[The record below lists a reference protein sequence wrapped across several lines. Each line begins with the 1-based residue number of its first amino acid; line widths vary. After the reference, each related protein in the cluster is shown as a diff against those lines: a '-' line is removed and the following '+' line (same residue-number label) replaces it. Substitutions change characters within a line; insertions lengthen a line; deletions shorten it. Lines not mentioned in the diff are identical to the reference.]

1 MKRFLVSWP
10 VLLLAVF
17 VAACGKEKSI
27 NDDVSQ
33 YFVKCKIG
41 GVDKTFKY
49 QAMCFKTEVSI
60 TGETSYSISGKAN
73 DDPNNFEGVSVTILS
88 KIPVATGTT
97 YKETDPTDDYHVS
110 ALYNPNT
117 QNPDKMFFSREDDGN
132 PLQVK
137 FTEITAT
144 TVSGTFS
151 GKLYLLTSTDPNAD
165 SAVISNGQF
174 KVKLQQ

>member
-17 VAACGKEKSI
+17 VASCGKEKSL

-49 QAMCFKTEVSI
+49 QAMCFKKEVSS

-73 DDPNNFEGVSVTILS
+73 EDPNNFEGVAFTMLS
-88 KIPVATGTT
+88 SIPVATGTT
-97 YKETDPTDDYHVS
+97 YKETDPTIDYQVV

-117 QNPDKMFFSREDDGN
+117 QNPDKMFSNRMDEVN
-132 PLQVK
+132 PFQVK
-137 FTEITAT
+137 FTEITTT

-151 GKLYLLTSTDPNAD
+151 GKLYLLNSTDPNAD

-174 KVKLQQ
+174 RVKLQ